1 MLVVNVTAWTDGRVV
16 NVKLLKLNALIQ
28 AVTVMEDVEKAF
40 VSALQG
46 GPEKAV
52 KKVSLH

>member
-46 GPEKAV
+46 GPVKAV